1 MPLAKSCDF
10 VQRFFLRLQ
19 TMTGLSEV
27 YCIMVRDNMKLKWI
41 TLQDFRGIEKLTLA
55 LNGKTTV
62 LFGINGVG
70 KSSILRAVD
79 LLYANIIAK
88 LIGTGKIRT
97 AKLDCDDISYGKSQ
111 ANINAV
117 FSFEDGTDMQY
128 GCSFG
133 RAAGKKHNIAELK
146 LLADKF
152 EDSYLVKGHDDG
164 NGNWIEEADY
174 KNMPVFVN
182 YGVNRIVLDV
192 PVRASKEQF
201 VKLDAFDKAIESTID
216 FRNLFKWFR
225 NQEDLENQAKVR
237 DNSDYEDKSLA
248 AVKRAM
254 LAMLDGFDDIHID
267 RKPLAMKVRKDGEY
281 LTINQLS
288 DGEKCTIALFGDLA
302 RRMALANPEREN
314 PLEGTGVVL
323 IDELDLHMH
332 TSWQRKVLGVLKN
345 TFPNVQFIIT
355 THSPQILG
363 EADDT
368 LNLLYM
374 FKEEK
379 KISMKSYQSFMG
391 WDTNVILEE
400 VMNTDS
406 VNQNMKRMLD
416 KLYLYIE
423 EKKFEQ
429 AEELAD
435 VLDEKSNGYA
445 QGVAKARILI
455 SRGRRREKNQ

>member
-1 MPLAKSCDF
+1 MIWTTYLVKGY
-10 VQRFFLRLQ
+10 VN
-19 TMTGLSEV
+19 
-27 YCIMVRDNMKLKWI
+27 MVRWNMKLKSI
-41 TLQDFRGIEKLTLA
+41 TLQNFKGIEKLTIVLD
-55 LNGKTTV
+55 GKTTV

-70 KSSILRAVD
+70 KSTILRAVD
-79 LLYANIIAK
+79 LIYANIIAK
-88 LIGTGKIRT
+88 LIGTGKKRS
-97 AKLDCDDISYGKSQ
+97 AELDYDDISYGRSK

-117 FSFEDGTDMQY
+117 FSFEDGTEMKYSRSID
-128 GCSFG
+128 
-133 RAAGKKHNIAELK
+133 RATGKKHNIAELK
-146 LLADKF
+146 LLVEKF

-164 NGNWIEEADY
+164 NGNWVEEVDN

-225 NQEDLENQAKVR
+225 NQEDIENQAKVR
-237 DNSDYEDKSLA
+237 DNSEYEDKSLS
-248 AVKRAM
+248 AVKQAM
-254 LAMLDGFDDIHID
+254 LAMLDGFEDIHID
-267 RKPLAMKVRKDGEY
+267 RKPLAMKVRKDGKY

-332 TSWQRKVLGVLKN
+332 TSWQRKVLSVLKN
-345 TFPNVQFIIT
+345 TFPNIQFIIT

-363 EADDT
+363 EVDDT
-368 LNLLYM
+368 FNLFYM
-374 FKEEK
+374 FKDGK
-379 KISMKSYQSFMG
+379 KIALKSYKSFMG

-400 VMNTDS
+400 VMNTAS
-406 VNQNMKRMLD
+406 VNQDIKRMLD
-416 KLYLYIE
+416 KMYLFIE
-423 EKKFEQ
+423 EKKFDK

-435 VLDEKSNGYA
+435 ILDEKSNGYA
-445 QGVAKARILI
+445 EGVAKARILI
-455 SRGRRREKNQ
+455 SRGRRHEKNK